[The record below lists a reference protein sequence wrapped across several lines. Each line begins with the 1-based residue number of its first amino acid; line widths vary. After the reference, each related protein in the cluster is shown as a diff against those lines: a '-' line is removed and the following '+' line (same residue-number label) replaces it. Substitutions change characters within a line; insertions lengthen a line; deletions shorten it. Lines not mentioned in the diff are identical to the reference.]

1 VSTIAENFSIEGIDY
16 LLGIFPKNGTNLPTS
31 YVGLF
36 TGATQTTV
44 PGTSAVLSTFTGV
57 AEAAFTSYAR
67 QSVAAASWG
76 ANAAGSGAAA
86 GGRQT
91 TAGQVSF
98 PAAGASYGTQ
108 INGFLLTNA
117 LAHGSE
123 IGIFYANFDDGT
135 GIASLA
141 LGDIVKVTPTFGL
154 TP

>member
-1 VSTIAENFSIEGIDY
+1 VSPIAENFSLEGIDY
-16 LLGIFPKNGTNLPTS
+16 LLGIFPKNGANLATS
-31 YVGLF
+31 YLGLF

-44 PGTSAVLSTFTGV
+44 PGTNAVLSTYTGV

-67 QSVAAASWG
+67 QSIASASWG

-98 PAAGASYGTQ
+98 PAAGAAYATQ
-108 INGFLLTNA
+108 INGFLLANVA
-117 LAHGSE
+117 AHGSE
-123 IGIFYANFDDGT
+123 VGIFYANFDDGT
-135 GIASLA
+135 GIAALA
-141 LGDIVKVTPTFGL
+141 LGDIVKVTPTYGL